1 MKIALH
7 SSHGAALREL
17 DLALRVRL
25 RVGMSIVKRSDLQ
38 DVLLAKAAEEGMQ
51 VQFGIWIIS
60 IKASDK
66 QGEINVLGWQDRYG
80 GSSSSM

>member
-7 SSHGAALREL
+7 SSHGAELKEL

-25 RVGMSIVKRSDLQ
+25 KVGMSIVKRSDLQ

-51 VQFGIWIIS
+51 VQFGMRIIS